1 MNRAPFILFL
11 ILCMTFVACGPRL
24 HVRHPV
30 APGDTYYTWV
40 TWYGD
45 DFKGKATASG
55 ESYGPQEF
63 TCAADGFPFG
73 TMLEVSDLDGDAT
86 VVVRV
91 TDRPGKNVVDL
102 TPKAFTVLSKEQAG
116 HLRGKVTVVGLP
128 GQNSLLRRNEAA
140 VPEQF
145 FTVQFGAYSTLENAR
160 AFIDSLGIAE
170 AYIYLEQGDRTLYRV
185 RVGRFADR
193 ESAEK
198 FKGER
203 AKGHEAVVVE
213 VSE

>member
-1 MNRAPFILFL
+1 MNRLPFIFSF
-11 ILCMTFVACGPRL
+11 ILCVILVGCAPRL
-24 HVRHPV
+24 NVRHPV

-55 ESYGPQEF
+55 EPYDPQGF

-102 TPKAFTVLSKEQAG
+102 TPKAFKVLSAEQAG
-116 HLRGKVTVVGLP
+116 RLRGKITVVGLP
-128 GQNSLLRRNEAA
+128 GENSLLRRNAAEA
-140 VPEQF
+140 PEHF
-145 FTVQFGAYSTLENAR
+145 FTVQFGAFSTFDNAR
-160 AFIDSLGIAE
+160 AFLQSLGIAE

-203 AKGHEAVVVE
+203 AKGHEAVVIE

>member
-1 MNRAPFILFL
+1 MNRAPFIVLI
-11 ILCMTFVACGPRL
+11 ILCTVLVACGPRL

-30 APGDTYYTWV
+30 APGDTYYSWI

-45 DFKGKATASG
+45 DFKGKTMANG
-55 ESYGPQEF
+55 EPYDPQQF

-73 TMLEVSDLDGDAT
+73 TMLEVSDLDSGKL
-86 VVVRV
+86 VVARV

-102 TPKAFTVLSKEQAG
+102 TPQAFKMLSPEQAG
-116 HLRGKVTVVGLP
+116 RLRGKVTVVGLP
-128 GQNSLLRRNEAA
+128 GENSLLKRNEAA
-140 VPEQF
+140 SPERF

-160 AFIDSLGIAE
+160 TFIDSLGIAE
-170 AYIYLEQGDRTLYRV
+170 AYIYLEQGDRPLFRV

-203 AKGHEAVVVE
+203 AKGHEAIVVE